1 MQYDLLQ
8 LFLHARSPREGI
20 NAINRTAQCEVVSL
34 KAIFRDGFW
43 GQSSHFWRADL
54 ALTSGTWSIFCSRPH
69 AKGPVNK
76 IPIEKRMGSQ
86 TRTTGPN

>member
-1 MQYDLLQ
+1 MQYDLLH
-8 LFLHARSPREGI
+8 LSLHAAIWREGI

-34 KAIFRDGFW
+34 RAIFRDLFW
-43 GQSSHFWRADL
+43 GQSSHFCPADL